1 MAQSELI
8 EELEK
13 GSDPC
18 GGKWGRPLWRKGSDP
33 VTGRQKMLLK
43 EKLNLYKKDDLK
55 VFADDIGLAKL
66 SKLKKAELVERV
78 AAMLLNPDVMF
89 CRMSIFDDR
98 AIEIFE
104 KGIGKFYRFTDDERD
119 IVSILN
125 EMDLAVV
132 GEDDAGEDIVFV
144 FDDVAEVWQGVKN
157 EKFEAY
163 RKRAS
168 WVWKCLYWTEEMYGY
183 TPIENFLDVIGVK
196 KEFRMS
202 ANELIEIFNRFP
214 LDRLWTVRIG
224 DFFLSTVFDSDD
236 LYDLRA
242 RQMGKDFYIPS
253 VAEVEELFNKCA
265 LLSTPAYQ
273 EMKKYMTKNMHLTE
287 TKAEDILLDLW
298 DMLSKD
304 DDFHETMEWFMEQFE
319 TKSKKQAIDLLNL
332 LMPLSNN
339 TRRLS
344 NKGHTPSELSSR
356 CKFEPGNMPVITA
369 GSSLAAEMLAEA
381 APEIRKLGFGLDLE
395 SNAANIPVMDLPNG
409 LDGPVKMSQKRVYP
423 NDPCPCGSGKKF
435 KKCCGK

>member
-1 MAQSELI
+1 
-8 EELEK
+8 
-13 GSDPC
+13 
-18 GGKWGRPLWRKGSDP
+18 
-33 VTGRQKMLLK
+33 MLLK

-119 IVSILN
+119 TVSILN

-202 ANELIEIFNRFP
+202 GDELIEIFDHFP
-214 LDRLWTVRIG
+214 LDRLWTVRLDDI
-224 DFFLSTVFDSDD
+224 FLSTIYAPDPDR
-236 LYDLRA
+236 LYDLRV
-242 RQMGKDFYIPS
+242 RQQDKDYYIPTA
-253 VAEVEELFNKCA
+253 AEVEELFDTCA

-273 EMKKYMTKNMHLTE
+273 KMKKYMTKNMHLTVTE
-287 TKAEDILLDLW
+287 AEDILLDLW
-298 DMLSKD
+298 DMLSTE
-304 DDFHETMEWFMEQFE
+304 DDFHESLQWFMEQFE
-319 TKSKKQAIDLLNL
+319 FSNDKQARDILNL
-332 LMPLSNN
+332 FMPLSNN
-339 TRRLS
+339 TRMIV
-344 NKGHTPSELSSR
+344 NKGHTPSELSGR
-356 CKFEPGNMPVITA
+356 IKFGPGNMPVITA
-369 GSSLAAEMLAEA
+369 GSSLAAGMLAKA
-381 APEIRKLGFGLDLE
+381 APEIRKMGFGLDLE
-395 SNAANIPVMDLPNG
+395 SNAAKIPVMDLPNG
-409 LDGPVKMSQKRVYP
+409 LDGPVKMSQKKVYP

>member
-1 MAQSELI
+1 
-8 EELEK
+8 
-13 GSDPC
+13 
-18 GGKWGRPLWRKGSDP
+18 
-33 VTGRQKMLLK
+33 MLLK

-66 SKLKKAELVERV
+66 SKLKKAELVERI

-119 IVSILN
+119 TVSILN

-183 TPIENFLDVIGVK
+183 TPIENFLDVINVK
-196 KEFRMS
+196 KELRMT
-202 ANELIEIFNRFP
+202 ADELTEIFDHFP
-214 LDRLWTVRIG
+214 LDRLWTVRLDDI
-224 DFFLSTVFDSDD
+224 FLSTIYAPDPDR
-236 LYDLRA
+236 LYDLRV
-242 RQMGKDFYIPS
+242 RQQDKDYYIPTA
-253 VAEVEELFNKCA
+253 AEVEELFDTCA

-273 EMKKYMTKNMHLTE
+273 KMKKYMTKNMHLTVTE
-287 TKAEDILLDLW
+287 AEDILLDLW
-298 DMLSKD
+298 DMLSTE
-304 DDFHETMEWFMEQFE
+304 DDFHESLQWFMGQFE
-319 TKSKKQAIDLLNL
+319 FSNDKQAGDILNL
-332 LMPLSNN
+332 FMPLSNN
-339 TRRLS
+339 TRMIA
-344 NKGHTPSELSSR
+344 NKGHTPSELSGR
-356 CKFEPGNMPVITA
+356 IKFGPGNMPVITA
-369 GSSLAAEMLAEA
+369 GSSLAAGMLAKA
-381 APEIRKLGFGLDLE
+381 APEIRKMGFGLDLE
-395 SNAANIPVMDLPNG
+395 SNAAKIPVMDLPNG
-409 LDGPVKMSQKRVYP
+409 LDGPVKMSQKKVYP